1 MKVLGCGVLVV
12 ALVGCMPPQEN
23 SGKVKSFDANACVDW
38 DNLNKDYEAD
48 LSVINVYGM
57 NQASNSAGDLQKDKS
72 RTAQLAVLTLS
83 STDNVYQDKQDKDG
97 GDKNAATVS
106 KLRRLRVEDVFIKQI
121 GSDKPAW
128 DLKGLTDVNT
138 PRAYSGPDPLQ
149 NLDLAVIMHIKAMI
163 NAQEKLSKI
172 DIDKGL
178 LKKHIQEELKR
189 GTSMAHYAGTST
201 DHEGTS
207 EVHLIVGRGVPT
219 VNEASKQEGA
229 PVVANDKYLDEE
241 ELDQKYSRQIVSP
254 ALLTLF
260 HHGNAYMSDFPAA
273 EARSEDLDGIETLM
287 PGVLNKLADKYFFG
301 AACDDGQRSGAGD
314 TVAAEEL
321 PEELPKEMPGSG
333 R

>member
-23 SGKVKSFDANACVDW
+23 SGKVKSFDASACVDW

-57 NQASNSAGDLQKDKS
+57 NQASNSAGDLNKDKS

-83 STDNVYQDKQDKDG
+83 STDRAYQSDQDEDG
-97 GDKNAATVS
+97 GDKNAASVS
-106 KLRRLRVEDVFIKQI
+106 KPSRLRVEDVFIKQI

-138 PRAYSGPDPLQ
+138 PRSYQGPDPLQ

-172 DIDKGL
+172 DMDKGI

-189 GTSMAHYAGTST
+189 GTNMAHYAGIST

-207 EVHLIVGRGVPT
+207 EVHLIMGRGVPT
-219 VNEASKQEGA
+219 LHETREQEGA
-229 PVVANDKYLDEE
+229 AAKDKYLDEE
-241 ELDQKYSRQIVSP
+241 ELDKEYSSQIVSP

-260 HHGNAYMSDFPAA
+260 HNGNTYMSDFPAA
-273 EARSEDLDGIETLM
+273 EMRSEHLDEVETLM
-287 PGVLNKLADKYFFG
+287 PGMLNKLAGKYFFG
-301 AACDDGQRSGAGD
+301 AACGEDGGNVDPNANG
-314 TVAAEEL
+314 
-321 PEELPKEMPGSG
+321 K
-333 R
+333 